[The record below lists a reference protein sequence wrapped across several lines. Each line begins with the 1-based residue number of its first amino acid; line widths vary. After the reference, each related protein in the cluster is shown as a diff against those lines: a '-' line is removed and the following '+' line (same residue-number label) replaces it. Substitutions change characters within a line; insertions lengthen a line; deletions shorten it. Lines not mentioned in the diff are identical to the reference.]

1 MIVIATVK
9 IGNNNGL
16 NNKIYNNK
24 KNKNSNNNVNND
36 NNVRFLMTKAMVIMI
51 IEELV
56 TITKVTVIMMT
67 YRWNS
72 IEKKNILTSQTLN
85 GNIKTNTKRRKSKTM
100 EHITIFVAS
109 ISGMDRWE
117 ILISSSGMS

>member
-9 IGNNNGL
+9 IGNNNEL

-100 EHITIFVAS
+100 EHITIF
-109 ISGMDRWE
+109 MD
-117 ILISSSGMS
+117 LYLGNG